1 MVRSPCKLLG
11 FALGGRKQDWLLQPA
26 GQCTQRAAYDI
37 VDLAIMGGHLELV
50 DCEAT
55 GKRVNVDGKDCII
68 IALQTC
74 FEAWYYPCH
83 RS

>member
-1 MVRSPCKLLG
+1 MHKAGENKTGSSNLLG
-11 FALGGRKQDWLLQPA
+11 NVLEALV
-26 GQCTQRAAYDI
+26 RAAYDTD
-37 VDLAIMGGHLELV
+37 DLAIMGGHLELV

-74 FEAWYYPCH
+74 FEAWYNSCH
-83 RS
+83 CS